1 MQCEWQKRLNPL
13 LNTQSK
19 HKWKQTTSFHT
30 KEGIASI
37 FSVVDWR
44 PSVWTEWRPL
54 SSGHQTTIRHKNI
67 HKCDPLFPGW
77 GWYLSKQSNAGT
89 EVENFVKSWTVT
101 PGTWDGTGDLAVC
114 AIFPFVIFIQIGER
128 NDNGRCGGKSCE
140 HFNEVNVRNLRR
152 WNRMRTRRVLLWW
165 FLFVDQY
172 ELCDKETGNKGKS
185 LQNHRSTCH
194 PSGFDLLGN
203 HSWGSVENQVDILD
217 AEAAPCHGAKKGR
230 EIWSPGRGGDCCVGR
245 RRTLAGWYDSSQAV
259 DRQEE
264 AHWMRV

>member
-1 MQCEWQKRLNPL
+1 MIHTVCLWSSLDRVACMHYFLNPCVTL
-13 LNTQSK
+13 QTTVKFKKSFYCACSVNGRKDRILSWRLCVPIQTY
-19 HKWKQTTSFHT
+19 WLKQTTSFHT

-89 EVENFVKSWTVT
+89 EVENFVKSWIVT

-128 NDNGRCGGKSCE
+128 NGVLAKVVNISMKSTSETCGS
-140 HFNEVNVRNLRR
+140 
-152 WNRMRTRRVLLWW
+152 
-165 FLFVDQY
+165 
-172 ELCDKETGNKGKS
+172 
-185 LQNHRSTCH
+185 
-194 PSGFDLLGN
+194 
-203 HSWGSVENQVDILD
+203 
-217 AEAAPCHGAKKGR
+217 
-230 EIWSPGRGGDCCVGR
+230 
-245 RRTLAGWYDSSQAV
+245 
-259 DRQEE
+259 
-264 AHWMRV
+264 